1 MRTALII
8 FLLCISGCPAL
19 DAKAVEACGKVC
31 GEKGVMAVDG
41 SNCYCNRESIFGN
54 KK

>member
-8 FLLCISGCPAL
+8 FLLCISGCPPL
-19 DAKAVEACGKVC
+19 DAAAVEACGKVC
-31 GEKGVMAVDG
+31 GEKGVSAVNG
-41 SNCYCNRESIFGN
+41 HNCYCNNGPIWN